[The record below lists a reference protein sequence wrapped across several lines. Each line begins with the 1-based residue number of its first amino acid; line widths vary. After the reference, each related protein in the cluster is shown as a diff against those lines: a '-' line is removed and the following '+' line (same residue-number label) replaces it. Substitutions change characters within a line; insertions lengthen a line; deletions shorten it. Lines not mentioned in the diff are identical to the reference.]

1 MTLASTT
8 NLVSTTILAPGTSLA
23 GGHRPEAQDAWARPR
38 AITMGFAGARPRRRL
53 PTRLLAVLVSAA
65 LAGCTGLFHSSTRP
79 EQVYLLRATSLP
91 ANSPAPTPLAASLRF
106 THPTAAPGLDTPQI
120 VLVQS
125 DRRMSFYL
133 ASRWPAPAPNM
144 VETLAVEKLRG
155 SGLWQS
161 VADSASVF
169 PTDYVIQV
177 MMRRFEADYE
187 TDHTGGGGPAPDVHV
202 VLDCIVGKRA
212 GREVIASFLAEGNAT
227 ASANKLSAVVA
238 AFETATN
245 AALDSLSIQTAEAVR
260 ATAGRKDSDPDR

>member
-1 MTLASTT
+1 M
-8 NLVSTTILAPGTSLA
+8 
-23 GGHRPEAQDAWARPR
+23 
-38 AITMGFAGARPRRRL
+38 
-53 PTRLLAVLVSAA
+53 LLAVLASTA
-65 LAGCTGLFHSSTRP
+65 LAGCTGLFHSNTRP
-79 EQVYLLRATSLP
+79 DQVYLIRATPLP
-91 ANSPAPTPLAASLRF
+91 ANSPAPTPLAVSLRF

-161 VADSASVF
+161 VADSGSAF

-177 MMRRFEADYE
+177 MMRRFEADY
-187 TDHTGGGGPAPDVHV
+187 TGGGPAPDVHV

-212 GREVIASFLAEGNAT
+212 GREVIASFLAEGTAT

-245 AALDSLSIQTAEAVR
+245 TALDSLSMQTAETVR
-260 ATAGRKDSDPDR
+260 TTLGRKDSE